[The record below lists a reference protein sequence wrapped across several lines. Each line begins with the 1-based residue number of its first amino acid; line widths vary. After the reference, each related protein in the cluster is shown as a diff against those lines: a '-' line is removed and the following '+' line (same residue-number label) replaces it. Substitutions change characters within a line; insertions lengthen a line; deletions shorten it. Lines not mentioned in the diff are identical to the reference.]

1 MAEIPE
7 PNFGCGPTQ
16 WSCLTSE
23 SFARIVVDCI
33 TAMGDFI
40 ADMFVNAFKDASIS
54 ESAWKIVGEQFW
66 FWAGIMTV
74 VVATFMV
81 YQAGIGAI
89 LRDHKRITQATIGG
103 LIAIPA
109 SVWCVQIM
117 QRLVTFGDDVT
128 TGTIQQLQKETLAGS
143 LLRALGMI
151 EPAQGSTG
159 PLGGDAKWQQSG
171 AIYALSAGDGG
182 KGAGIGFII
191 IAALLV
197 GILSL
202 AALVLYLFLEI
213 RNMGLEVLGAL
224 APIALVFIG
233 QPVLV
238 AWAKRWVSLAIGLI
252 LAKPIAAGV
261 LVVLVKLTGTATAV
275 GPVLVLSGGV
285 FLAAFAPIWAVK
297 MANFVGEELGSAFAR
312 RASTTQQISKM
323 QTFARMLPRK

>member
-54 ESAWKIVGEQFW
+54 DAAWKTVGEQFW
-66 FWAGIMTV
+66 FWAGIMGV

-81 YQAGIGAI
+81 YQAGIGAV
-89 LRDHKRITQATIGG
+89 LRDHKRITQSTIGG
-103 LIAIPA
+103 LMAIPA

-117 QRLVTFGDDVT
+117 QRVVAFGDDVT
-128 TGTIQQLQKETLAGS
+128 TGTIKQLQHESLAGS

-151 EPAQGSTG
+151 EPAAGSSG

-171 AIYALSAGDGG
+171 AIYALAGSKD
-182 KGAGIGFII
+182 AGIGFIV

-197 GILSL
+197 GILSV

-233 QPVLV
+233 QPVLAV
-238 AWAKRWVSLAIGLI
+238 WAKRWVNLVIGLI

-275 GPVLVLSGGV
+275 GPVLVLCGGV

-312 RASTTQQISKM
+312 RASMSQQISKV
-323 QTFARMLPRK
+323 QTVSRLLPRK